1 MRSLKFAITALI
13 TASVA
18 LGAAAPAFA
27 DRDHHHRKHWKK
39 HPHER
44 VVVIDR
50 RDYRD
55 YRDYRRHA
63 RDYDRYYHAPPRKV
77 VVYRDRG
84 GYDRYDRYDHH
95 HHHYYKKKKDNT
107 GDVLL
112 GVGLGAAALAGVIAA
127 TR

>member
-1 MRSLKFAITALI
+1 MRSLKFMITALV

-18 LGAAAPAFA
+18 LGAAAPAMA
-27 DRDHHHRKHWKK
+27 GPPHRGKHWNK
-39 HPHER
+39 HKVER

-55 YRDYRRHA
+55 HGKYRKHA
-63 RDYDRYYHAPPRKV
+63 RDHRRYHHAPPRKV
-77 VVYRDRG
+77 VVYKDHG
-84 GYDRYDRYDHH
+84 RYDRHAQH

>member
-1 MRSLKFAITALI
+1 MRIFKVAITALL

-18 LGAAAPAFA
+18 LGAATPALA
-27 DRDHHHRKHWKK
+27 DPHHRGKHWHK
-39 HPHER
+39 HKHKTER

-55 YRDYRRHA
+55 YRDYRRHS
-63 RDYDRYYHAPPRKV
+63 RDHGRYYHAQPRKV
-77 VVYRDRG
+77 VVYKDRG
-84 GYDRYDRYDHH
+84 RYDRH
-95 HHHYYKKKKDNT
+95 HHHYYKKKDNT

>member
-1 MRSLKFAITALI
+1 MRSLKVVITALL

-18 LGAAAPAFA
+18 LGSAAPALA
-27 DRDHHHRKHWKK
+27 DPHHRGKHWHK
-39 HPHER
+39 HKHKTER

-55 YRDYRRHA
+55 YRDYRRHS
-63 RDYDRYYHAPPRKV
+63 RDHGRYYHAPPRKV
-77 VVYRDRG
+77 VVYKDG
-84 GYDRYDRYDHH
+84 GRYDRYDRHH
-95 HHHYYKKKKDNT
+95 HHHYYKKKDNT

>member
-1 MRSLKFAITALI
+1 MRSLKLAITALI

-18 LGAAAPAFA
+18 LGAASPAFA
-27 DRDHHHRKHWKK
+27 DRDHRGKHHWKK
-39 HPHER
+39 RGPDR

-55 YRDYRRHA
+55 YRDYRRHS
-63 RDYDRYYHAPPRKV
+63 RDHGRYYHAPPRKV
-77 VVYRDRG
+77 VVYRDRHD
-84 GYDRYDRYDHH
+84 YDRYDRHY
-95 HHHYYKKKKDNT
+95 HHHYKKDNT

>member
-18 LGAAAPAFA
+18 LGAASPAFA
-27 DRDHHHRKHWKK
+27 DRGHHHGKHWKK
-39 HPHER
+39 HPPQR

-55 YRDYRRHA
+55 HRNYNRHRGDYG
-63 RDYDRYYHAPPRKV
+63 RYYHAPPPKKV
-77 VVYRDRG
+77 VVYRDRHH
-84 GYDRYDRYDHH
+84 YDRYDHH
-95 HHHYYKKKKDNT
+95 HHYKKKDNT